1 MCIFQHFDSFLH
13 STGMTVFEF
22 SSLVIAIPLAAIT
35 IYQIFT
41 TRKHNRLSCSPRLV
55 SEINRD
61 HSDDEYLITYTVF
74 NRGLGPAEIMSI
86 QLFIDGDEYTEKE
99 HPCRK
104 LCKTV
109 FSEYAGFKVNY
120 DAWCNSGYLIADK
133 ESYKFVQ
140 LKFNGGQETPL
151 AEIEKDLSRFKIKIE
166 YASLYGE
173 KYSFD
178 SSEN

>member
-1 MCIFQHFDSFLH
+1 MCLFNYLDDFLQ
-13 STGMTVFEF
+13 SAGMTIFEF
-22 SSLVIAIPLAAIT
+22 SSLAIALPLGLIT
-35 IYQIFT
+35 FYQTFT
-41 TRKHNRLSCSPRLV
+41 TRKHNRLSCTPRLV

-74 NRGLGPAEIMSI
+74 NRGLGPAEITSI

-104 LCKTV
+104 LCETV
-109 FSEYAGFKVNY
+109 FSEYPGFKVNY
-120 DAWCNSGYLIADK
+120 DAWFNSGHLIAEK

-173 KYSFD
+173 KHSFD
-178 SSEN
+178 SDKN